1 MLTLS
6 INKVKRMGKF
16 DKAKI
21 ALRKYILANKEKV
34 KKDLDEMRKKSTGK
48 DINWYLKKLSGE

>member
-1 MLTLS
+1 MDKL
-6 INKVKRMGKF
+6 

-21 ALRKYILANKEKV
+21 ALRKYILANKDKV

-48 DINWYLKKLSGE
+48 DINWYLKKISGE

>member
-1 MLTLS
+1 
-6 INKVKRMGKF
+6 MGKF

-21 ALRKYILANKEKV
+21 AIRKYILANKEKV

>member
-1 MLTLS
+1 MS
-6 INKVKRMGKF
+6 INKVKQMEKF

-21 ALRKYILANKEKV
+21 VLRKYILANKDKV
-34 KKDLDEMRKKSTGK
+34 EKDLEEMRKKSTGK

>member
-1 MLTLS
+1 MD
-6 INKVKRMGKF
+6 KF

-21 ALRKYILANKEKV
+21 VLRKYILANKEKV

-48 DINWYLKKLSGE
+48 DINWYLKKLNGE

>member
-1 MLTLS
+1 
-6 INKVKRMGKF
+6 MGKF